1 MKVFGILLAAGL
13 SERFESDKLFA
24 LYKDKELIRYP
35 LETFLNCDD
44 IDSIVIVCNKTN
56 IEKTKEIV
64 NSYVID
70 KKFELI
76 LGGKTR
82 QESEIF
88 ALNTLKLMNINNN
101 DLVAIHDWARS
112 FLPEDLLKELITE
125 AKTHGSCSP
134 YIETSLYSK
143 TSQKLLKDN
152 LVEIQTPQIFEY
164 EILEKA
170 YLINV
175 NDEDEMISHDTTQQV
190 SKNLNIESKVILGSD
205 LNLKITY
212 KEDLETIKLKLE
224 EFGNK

>member
-1 MKVFGILLAAGL
+1 MDV
-13 SERFESDKLFA
+13 D
-24 LYKDKELIRYP
+24 
-35 LETFLNCDD
+35 
-44 IDSIVIVCNKTN
+44 
-56 IEKTKEIV
+56 
-64 NSYVID
+64 
-70 KKFELI
+70 
-76 LGGKTR
+76 
-82 QESEIF
+82 
-88 ALNTLKLMNINNN
+88 NN
-101 DLVAIHDWARS
+101 DLVVIHDCARS

-143 TSQKLLKDN
+143 SSQKLLKDN

-175 NDEDEMISHDTTQQV
+175 EEEMISHDTTQQV

-224 EFGNK
+224 EYGNK

>member
-35 LETFLNCDD
+35 LETFLYCDD
-44 IDSIVIVCNKTN
+44 IHSIVIVCNETN
-56 IEKTKEIV
+56 IEKTKEIL

-82 QESEIF
+82 HESEIF
-88 ALNTLKLMNINNN
+88 GLNTLKSMDIDNN
-101 DLVAIHDWARS
+101 DLVAIHDCARS

-143 TSQKLLKDN
+143 SSEELLIDN

-164 EILEKA
+164 EILENA
-170 YLINV
+170 YLINT
-175 NDEDEMISHDTTQQV
+175 EEEMVSHDTTQQV

-224 EFGNK
+224 EFGNE

>member
-35 LETFLNCDD
+35 LETFLNCDE
-44 IDSIVIVCNKTN
+44 IDSIVIVCNETN
-56 IEKTKEIV
+56 IKKTKKIL

-76 LGGKTR
+76 IGGKTR

-88 ALNTLKLMNINNN
+88 ALNTLKLMDIDNN
-101 DLVAIHDWARS
+101 DLVAIHDCARS
-112 FLPEDLLKELITE
+112 FLPKDLLKELIAE
-125 AKTHGSCSP
+125 AKIHGSCSP
-134 YIETSLYSK
+134 YIKTSLYSK
-143 TSQKLLKDN
+143 SSQELLTDN

-164 EILEKA
+164 EILEDA
-170 YLINV
+170 YLINA
-175 NDEDEMISHDTTQQV
+175 EQEMISHDTTQQV

-224 EFGNK
+224 EYGNK

>member
-35 LETFLNCDD
+35 LETFLNCND
-44 IDSIVIVCNKTN
+44 IDSIVIVCNETN
-56 IEKTKEIV
+56 IEKTKKIL

-76 LGGKTR
+76 IGGKTR

-88 ALNTLKLMNINNN
+88 ALNTLKLMDIDNN
-101 DLVAIHDWARS
+101 DLVAIHDCARS
-112 FLPEDLLKELITE
+112 FLPKDLLKELIAE
-125 AKTHGSCSP
+125 AKIHGSCSP
-134 YIETSLYSK
+134 YIKTSLYSK
-143 TSQKLLKDN
+143 SSQELLTDN

-164 EILEKA
+164 EILEDA

-175 NDEDEMISHDTTQQV
+175 EQEMISHDTTQQV

-212 KEDLETIKLKLE
+212 KEDLETLSLIHI
-224 EFGNK
+224 

>member
-35 LETFLNCDD
+35 IETFLNCDD
-44 IDSIVIVCNKTN
+44 IDSIVIVCNETN
-56 IEKTKEIV
+56 IEKTKEIL
-64 NSYVID
+64 NSYAID
-70 KKFELI
+70 KKFEFI

-88 ALNTLKLMNINNN
+88 ALNTLKFMDVDNN
-101 DLVAIHDWARS
+101 DLVAIHDCARS

-170 YLINV
+170 YLIV
-175 NDEDEMISHDTTQQV
+175 EDEMISHDTTQQV
-190 SKNLNIESKVILGSD
+190 SKNLNIESKVILGSE
-205 LNLKITY
+205 LNQKITY
-212 KEDLETIKLKLE
+212 KEDLEAIKLKLE
-224 EFGNK
+224 EYGNK

>member
-35 LETFLNCDD
+35 LETFLNCDE
-44 IDSIVIVCNKTN
+44 IDSIVIVCNETN
-56 IEKTKEIV
+56 IKKTKKIL

-76 LGGKTR
+76 IGGKTR

-88 ALNTLKLMNINNN
+88 ALNTLKLMDIDNN
-101 DLVAIHDWARS
+101 DLVAIHDCARS
-112 FLPEDLLKELITE
+112 FLPKDLLKELIAE
-125 AKTHGSCSP
+125 AKIHGSCSP
-134 YIETSLYSK
+134 YIKTTLYSK
-143 TSQKLLKDN
+143 SSQELLTDN

-164 EILEKA
+164 EILEDA
-170 YLINV
+170 YLINA
-175 NDEDEMISHDTTQQV
+175 EQEMISHDTTQQV

-224 EFGNK
+224 EYGNK

>member
-24 LYKDKELIRYP
+24 IYKDKEVIRYP

-44 IDSIVIVCNKTN
+44 IHSVVIVCNETN
-56 IEKTKEIV
+56 IEKIKEIL

-82 QESEIF
+82 HESEIF
-88 ALNTLKLMNINNN
+88 GLNTLKSMDIDNN
-101 DLVAIHDWARS
+101 DLVAIHDCARS

-143 TSQKLLKDN
+143 SSEELLTDN

-164 EILEKA
+164 EILENA
-170 YLINV
+170 YLINT
-175 NDEDEMISHDTTQQV
+175 EEEMVSHDTTQQV

-224 EFGNK
+224 EYESK

>member
-35 LETFLNCDD
+35 LETFLNCDE
-44 IDSIVIVCNKTN
+44 IDSIVIVCNETN
-56 IEKTKEIV
+56 IKKTKEIL

-76 LGGKTR
+76 IGGKTR

-88 ALNTLKLMNINNN
+88 ALNTLKLMDIDNK
-101 DLVAIHDWARS
+101 DLVAIHDCARS
-112 FLPEDLLKELITE
+112 FLPKDLLKELIAE
-125 AKTHGSCSP
+125 AKIHGSCSP
-134 YIETSLYSK
+134 YIKTSLYSK
-143 TSQKLLKDN
+143 SSQELLTDN

-164 EILEKA
+164 EILEDA
-170 YLINV
+170 YLINA
-175 NDEDEMISHDTTQQV
+175 EQEMISHDTTQQV

-224 EFGNK
+224 EYGNK

>member
-35 LETFLNCDD
+35 LETFINCDE
-44 IDSIVIVCNKTN
+44 IDSIVIVCNETN
-56 IEKTKEIV
+56 IKKTKEIL

-76 LGGKTR
+76 IGGKTR

-88 ALNTLKLMNINNN
+88 ALNTLKLMDIDNN
-101 DLVAIHDWARS
+101 DLVAIHDCARS
-112 FLPEDLLKELITE
+112 FLPKDLLKELIAE
-125 AKTHGSCSP
+125 AKIHGSCSP
-134 YIETSLYSK
+134 YIKTSLYSK
-143 TSQKLLKDN
+143 SSQELLTDN

-164 EILEKA
+164 EILEDA
-170 YLINV
+170 YLINA
-175 NDEDEMISHDTTQQV
+175 EQEMISHDTTQQV

-224 EFGNK
+224 EYGNK

>member
-35 LETFLNCDD
+35 IETFLNCDD
-44 IDSIVIVCNKTN
+44 IDSIVIVCNETN
-56 IEKTKEIV
+56 IEKTKEIL
-64 NSYVID
+64 NSYAID
-70 KKFELI
+70 KKFEFI

-88 ALNTLKLMNINNN
+88 ALNTLKFMDVDNN
-101 DLVAIHDWARS
+101 DLVAIHDCARS

-125 AKTHGSCSP
+125 AKTHGSCSH
-134 YIETSLYSK
+134 YLETSLYSK

-164 EILEKA
+164 KILQNA
-170 YLINV
+170 YIDQ
-175 NDEDEMISHDTTQQV
+175 DEEQMISHDTTEQV
-190 SKNLNIESKVILGSD
+190 SKKLNIESKVILGSE

-224 EFGNK
+224 EYGNK

>member
-24 LYKDKELIRYP
+24 IYKDKEVIRYP

-44 IDSIVIVCNKTN
+44 IHSVVIVCNETN
-56 IEKTKEIV
+56 IEKIKEIL

-82 QESEIF
+82 HESEIF
-88 ALNTLKLMNINNN
+88 GLNTLKSMDIDNN
-101 DLVAIHDWARS
+101 DLVAIHDCARS

-143 TSQKLLKDN
+143 SSQELLTDN

-164 EILEKA
+164 EILENA
-170 YLINV
+170 YLINA
-175 NDEDEMISHDTTQQV
+175 EEEMISHDTTQQV

>member
-24 LYKDKELIRYP
+24 IYKDKEVIRYP

-44 IDSIVIVCNKTN
+44 IHSVVIVCNETN
-56 IEKTKEIV
+56 IEKIKEIL

-82 QESEIF
+82 HESEIF
-88 ALNTLKLMNINNN
+88 GLNTLKSMDIDNN
-101 DLVAIHDWARS
+101 DLVAIHDCARS

-143 TSQKLLKDN
+143 SSEELLTDN

-164 EILEKA
+164 EILENA

-175 NDEDEMISHDTTQQV
+175 EEEMISHDTTQQV

>member
-24 LYKDKELIRYP
+24 IYKDKEVIRYP

-44 IDSIVIVCNKTN
+44 IHSVVIVCNETN
-56 IEKTKEIV
+56 IEKIKEILD
-64 NSYVID
+64 SYVID

-82 QESEIF
+82 HESEIF
-88 ALNTLKLMNINNN
+88 GLNTLKSMDIDNN
-101 DLVAIHDWARS
+101 DLVAIHDCARS
-112 FLPEDLLKELITE
+112 FLPDDLLKELIAE

-143 TSQKLLKDN
+143 SSQELLTDN

-164 EILEKA
+164 EILENA
-170 YLINV
+170 YLINA
-175 NDEDEMISHDTTQQV
+175 EEEMISHDTTQQV
-190 SKNLNIESKVILGSD
+190 SNNLNIESKVILGSD
-205 LNLKITY
+205 LNLKITF

-224 EFGNK
+224 EHGNK

>member
-35 LETFLNCDD
+35 LETFLNCDE
-44 IDSIVIVCNKTN
+44 IDSMVIVCNETN
-56 IEKTKEIV
+56 IKKTKEIL

-76 LGGKTR
+76 IGGKTR

-88 ALNTLKLMNINNN
+88 ALNTLKLMDIDNK
-101 DLVAIHDWARS
+101 DLVAIHDCARS
-112 FLPEDLLKELITE
+112 FLPKDLLKELIAE
-125 AKTHGSCSP
+125 AKIHGSCSP
-134 YIETSLYSK
+134 YIKTSLYSK
-143 TSQKLLKDN
+143 SSQELLTDN

-164 EILEKA
+164 EILEDA
-170 YLINV
+170 YLINP
-175 NDEDEMISHDTTQQV
+175 EQEMISHDTTQQV
-190 SKNLNIESKVILGSD
+190 SKNLNIESKVILGSE

-224 EFGNK
+224 EYGNK

>member
-24 LYKDKELIRYP
+24 TYKDKELIRYP

-44 IDSIVIVCNKTN
+44 FHSIVIVCNETN
-56 IEKTKEIV
+56 IEKTKKIL
-64 NSYVID
+64 NSYAID
-70 KKFELI
+70 KKFEFI

-88 ALNTLKLMNINNN
+88 ALNALKFMDVDNN
-101 DLVAIHDWARS
+101 DLVAIHDCARS

-143 TSQKLLKDN
+143 SSEKLLKDN
-152 LVEIQTPQIFEY
+152 LVEIQTPQIFKY

-170 YLINV
+170 YLISV
-175 NDEDEMISHDTTQQV
+175 EDEMISHDTTQQV

-205 LNLKITY
+205 LNLSLIH
-212 KEDLETIKLKLE
+212 IWRCRRAI
-224 EFGNK
+224 

>member
-1 MKVFGILLAAGL
+1 MSLLDRY
-13 SERFESDKLFA
+13 SDFIKERGK
-24 LYKDKELIRYP
+24 
-35 LETFLNCDD
+35 
-44 IDSIVIVCNKTN
+44 
-56 IEKTKEIV
+56 KTKEIL
-64 NSYVID
+64 NSYAID
-70 KKFELI
+70 KKFEFI

-88 ALNTLKLMNINNN
+88 ALNTLKLMDVDNN
-101 DLVAIHDWARS
+101 DLVAIHDCARS

-143 TSQKLLKDN
+143 TTQKLLKDN

-175 NDEDEMISHDTTQQV
+175 EDEMISHDTTQQV

-224 EFGNK
+224 EYGNK

>member
-13 SERFESDKLFA
+13 SERFESDKLFTTF
-24 LYKDKELIRYP
+24 KDKELIRYP

-44 IDSIVIVCNKTN
+44 IHSIVIVCNETN
-56 IEKTKEIV
+56 IEKIREILS
-64 NSYVID
+64 SYLID

-82 QESEIF
+82 HESEVF
-88 ALNTLKLMNINNN
+88 GLNTLKSMNIDSN
-101 DLVAIHDWARS
+101 DLVAIHDCARS

-125 AKTHGSCSP
+125 AKIHGSCSP

-143 TSQKLLKDN
+143 SSQKLLKDN
-152 LVEIQTPQIFEY
+152 LVELQTPQIFEY
-164 EILEKA
+164 EILERA

-175 NDEDEMISHDTTQQV
+175 EDEMISHDTTQQV

-224 EFGNK
+224 EYGNK

>member
-44 IDSIVIVCNKTN
+44 IDSIIIVCNETN
-56 IEKTKEIV
+56 IEKIKEIL

-82 QESEIF
+82 HESEIF
-88 ALNTLKLMNINNN
+88 ALNTLKLMDIDNN
-101 DLVAIHDWARS
+101 DLVAIHDCARS
-112 FLPEDLLKELITE
+112 FLPDDLLKELIAE

-143 TSQKLLKDN
+143 SSQELLRDN

-164 EILEKA
+164 EILEDA
-170 YLINV
+170 YLIKA
-175 NDEDEMISHDTTQQV
+175 EEEMISHDTTQQV

-224 EFGNK
+224 EYGNK

>member
-44 IDSIVIVCNKTN
+44 IDSIVIVCNETN
-56 IEKTKEIV
+56 IEKTKEIL

-82 QESEIF
+82 HESEIF
-88 ALNTLKLMNINNN
+88 ALNTLKLMDIDNN
-101 DLVAIHDWARS
+101 DLVAIHDCARS

-143 TSQKLLKDN
+143 SSQKLLKDN

-170 YLINV
+170 YLINA
-175 NDEDEMISHDTTQQV
+175 EEEMISHDTTQQV

-224 EFGNK
+224 EYGNK

>member
-35 LETFLNCDD
+35 IETFLNCDD
-44 IDSIVIVCNKTN
+44 IDSIVIVCNETN
-56 IEKTKEIV
+56 IEKTKEIL

-70 KKFELI
+70 KKFEFI

-88 ALNTLKLMNINNN
+88 ALNTLKFMDVDNN
-101 DLVAIHDWARS
+101 DLVAIHDCARS

-170 YLINV
+170 PY
-175 NDEDEMISHDTTQQV
+175 
-190 SKNLNIESKVILGSD
+190 
-205 LNLKITY
+205 
-212 KEDLETIKLKLE
+212 
-224 EFGNK
+224 

>member
-35 LETFLNCDD
+35 LETFLNCDE
-44 IDSIVIVCNKTN
+44 IDSIVIVCNETN
-56 IEKTKEIV
+56 IKKTKEIL

-76 LGGKTR
+76 IGGKTR

-88 ALNTLKLMNINNN
+88 ALNTLKLMDIVNN
-101 DLVAIHDWARS
+101 DLVAIHDCARS
-112 FLPEDLLKELITE
+112 FLPKDLLKELIAE
-125 AKTHGSCSP
+125 AKIHGSCSP
-134 YIETSLYSK
+134 YIKTSLYSK
-143 TSQKLLKDN
+143 SSQELLTDN

-164 EILEKA
+164 EILEDA
-170 YLINV
+170 YLINA
-175 NDEDEMISHDTTQQV
+175 EQEMTSHDTTQQV

-224 EFGNK
+224 EYGNK

>member
-56 IEKTKEIV
+56 IEKTKEIL

-70 KKFELI
+70 KEFEL
-76 LGGKTR
+76 
-82 QESEIF
+82 IF
-88 ALNTLKLMNINNN
+88 ALNTLKFMDVDNN
-101 DLVAIHDWARS
+101 DLVAIHDCARS

-175 NDEDEMISHDTTQQV
+175 EEEMISHDTTQQV
-190 SKNLNIESKVILGSD
+190 SKNLNIESKVILGSE

-212 KEDLETIKLKLE
+212 KEDLEAIKLKLE
-224 EFGNK
+224 EYGNK

>member
-1 MKVFGILLAAGL
+1 LKVFGILLAAGL

-35 LETFLNCDD
+35 LETFLYCDD
-44 IDSIVIVCNKTN
+44 IHSIVIVCNETN
-56 IEKTKEIV
+56 IEKTKEIL

-82 QESEIF
+82 HESEIF
-88 ALNTLKLMNINNN
+88 GLNTLKSMDIDNN
-101 DLVAIHDWARS
+101 DLVAIHDCARS

-134 YIETSLYSK
+134 YVETSLYSK
-143 TSQKLLKDN
+143 SSQKLLSGN

-164 EILEKA
+164 EILENA
-170 YLINV
+170 YLINA
-175 NDEDEMISHDTTQQV
+175 EEEMISHDTTQQV
-190 SKNLNIESKVILGSD
+190 SNNLNIESKVILGSD
-205 LNLKITY
+205 LNLKITF

-224 EFGNK
+224 EHGNK

>member
-1 MKVFGILLAAGL
+1 MKVFGILLEAGL

-24 LYKDKELIRYP
+24 LYNDKELIRYP
-35 LETFLNCDD
+35 IETFLNCDD

-56 IEKTKEIV
+56 IEKTKEIL

-76 LGGKTR
+76 IGGKTR

-88 ALNTLKLMNINNN
+88 ALNTLKLMDIDNN
-101 DLVAIHDWARS
+101 DLVAIHDCARS
-112 FLPEDLLKELITE
+112 FLPKDLLKELIAE
-125 AKTHGSCSP
+125 AKIHGSCSP
-134 YIETSLYSK
+134 YIKTSLYSK
-143 TSQKLLKDN
+143 SSQELLTDN

-164 EILEKA
+164 EILEDA

-175 NDEDEMISHDTTQQV
+175 EQEMISHDTTQQV

-205 LNLKITY
+205 LNLEITY

-224 EFGNK
+224 EYGNK

>member
-35 LETFLNCDD
+35 IETFLNCDD
-44 IDSIVIVCNKTN
+44 IDSIVIVCNETN
-56 IEKTKEIV
+56 IEKTKEIL

-70 KKFELI
+70 KKFEFI

-88 ALNTLKLMNINNN
+88 ALNTLKFMDVDNN
-101 DLVAIHDWARS
+101 DLVAIHDCARS

-164 EILEKA
+164 KILQNA
-170 YLINV
+170 YIDQD
-175 NDEDEMISHDTTQQV
+175 DEQMISHDTTEQV
-190 SKNLNIESKVILGSD
+190 SKKLNIESKVILGSEF
-205 LNLKITY
+205 NLKITY

-224 EFGNK
+224 EYGNK